1 MTTALQAAV
10 VSKLSKREQNSLRAL
25 QNKVEDRRG
34 YHSTVVVSD
43 AQMRALQAAYDA
55 AKASGLPLDDKAKA
69 AAVMLGLK

>member
-1 MTTALQAAV
+1 MTTALQAV
-10 VSKLSKREQNSLRAL
+10 VAGLNKRQRNSLAAL

-34 YHSTVVVSD
+34 YAATTRVSD
-43 AQMRALQAAYDA
+43 AQMRAMQAAFDI